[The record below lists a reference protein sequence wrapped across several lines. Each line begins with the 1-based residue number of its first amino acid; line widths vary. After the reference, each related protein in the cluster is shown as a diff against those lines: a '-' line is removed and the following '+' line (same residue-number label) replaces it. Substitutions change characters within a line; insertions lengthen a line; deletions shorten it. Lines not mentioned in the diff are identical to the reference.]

1 MIARAIGNALN
12 SAALKDVKI
21 DEYFWNDATQQT
33 SFSGPVTIY
42 ASLGAFQS
50 VAPSASLNG
59 VVARME
65 NENLVL
71 LRGTY
76 ERGGQ
81 TARAWMLGTLFTSKN
96 DGTLIAVVANDPF
109 TGEQVEIDPVTKMVR
124 PSATFPLTNFKVDGF
139 RRVEII
145 FS

>member
-1 MIARAIGNALN
+1 M
-12 SAALKDVKI
+12 
-21 DEYFWNDATQQT
+21 
-33 SFSGPVTIY
+33 TIY
-42 ASLGAFQS
+42 ATLGAFQS
-50 VAPSASLNG
+50 VAPSASLNN

-65 NENLVL
+65 NEKLVL

-81 TARAWMLGTLFTSKN
+81 TARAWMLGTLFTSKD

-124 PSATFPLTNFKVDGF
+124 AIRDISAHELQGGRLQARST
-139 RRVEII
+139 II
-145 FS
+145 FN